1 MIVGFII
8 CIALTLS
15 ESIAL
20 MQFAG
25 LFNKERA
32 LFCKYRILYYFL
44 YLVSG
49 VTWAYLLQDNICLRI
64 LVVTTTYVLFTYAS
78 MKTKPLYALTI
89 GTFVMNCIVIIEFLI
104 LLISINTGLFRWV
117 TAENYLEITQAI
129 MTVFEIVLLAV
140 FSIIAGKKKGSLINT
155 KTILSTKEWF
165 AIFIISLVSE
175 ALVIVTV
182 SKSELLDMQRK
193 DFSITLIGIAVS
205 FLYMAIITLFTKS
218 AKRQRHILESDA
230 ILERVKNETALY
242 RSISESLEKQRRRS
256 HEFDNKI
263 AAIKGMLEQG
273 KIQEL
278 CDYVNVIDSEK
289 TNAQKEFNTNNVIV
303 NAILSTKYEEMQ
315 SKGIAFVMMLGD
327 LSELKMS
334 DEDIVILLS
343 NLLNNAIE
351 ASENTEEKIVK
362 FKFAIE
368 DGKIIL
374 SVKNTYDR
382 KPNEASGEL
391 LTTKLDKMEEHG
403 IGLKNVKE
411 VVEKN
416 KGIDVID
423 FDEKWFS
430 VSIIIPG

>member
-1 MIVGFII
+1 MLFGFII
-8 CIALTLS
+8 CVVLSLAEIIALL
-15 ESIAL
+15 
-20 MQFAG
+20 QFG
-25 LFNKERA
+25 CLFNKERQV
-32 LFCKYRILYYFL
+32 FIKYKLLYYLLFIF
-44 YLVSG
+44 SS
-49 VTWAYLLQDNICLRI
+49 VTWSYILIDKMFIRI
-64 LVVTTTYVLFTYAS
+64 LVVTATYFLFTYIS
-78 MKTKPLYALTI
+78 LKTKPLYALTI
-89 GTFVMNCIVIIEFLI
+89 GTFVMNCIVILEFAI
-104 LLISINTGLFRWV
+104 LLLVINTGLFRWV
-117 TAENYLEITQAI
+117 DAEKYPEITQAF
-129 MTVFEIVLLAV
+129 MTILEIVILAV
-140 FSIIAGKKKGSLINT
+140 LSVIAGKYKGTLAIT
-155 KTILSTKEWF
+155 KTIISTREWL
-165 AIFIISLVSE
+165 AIFVISLVSE
-175 ALVIVTV
+175 VLVIITIA
-182 SKSELLDMQRK
+182 KSELLDMQKK
-193 DFSITLIGIAVS
+193 DFSITLVCIAIS
-205 FLYMAIITLFTKS
+205 FLYMAIIIFFTKS

-303 NAILSTKYEEMQ
+303 NAILSIKYEEMQ
-315 SKGIAFVMMLGD
+315 SKGIAFVMKLGD

-382 KPNEASGEL
+382 KPNEVSGEL

-411 VVEKN
+411 VVVMN

-430 VSIIIPG
+430 VSIIIPV